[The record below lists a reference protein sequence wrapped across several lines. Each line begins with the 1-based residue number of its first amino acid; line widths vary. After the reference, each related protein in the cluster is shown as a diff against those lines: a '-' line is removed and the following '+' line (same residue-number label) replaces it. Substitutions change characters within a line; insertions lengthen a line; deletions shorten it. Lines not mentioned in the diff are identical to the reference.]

1 MPRFALVTIALVVA
15 AGALG
20 AQVQGKFPPDSLV
33 NTKVFPHNTPVTEVI
48 GAMRNFSG
56 ALGVRCQFCHVGEE
70 GKPLETFDFAKDE
83 KRTKLVAR
91 QMMRMVQEINR
102 RLDTLPERQA
112 NGLQVTCATCHRGLN
127 RPVPLATVVSD
138 AGMSFGADS
147 AIRAYKALRE
157 KYYGRDAYDFSE
169 MSLNSAAL
177 RMARANKVD
186 DALALLKLNEE
197 QYPKASST
205 YVARGNVFLIK
216 GDTTS
221 AAGAFREA
229 IKRDPMNREAMGR
242 LRDIGQ
248 KP

>member
-1 MPRFALVTIALVVA
+1 MPRFALVTIALVAA
-15 AGALG
+15 AGSLG

-127 RPVPLATVVSD
+127 KPVPLATVVSD

-169 MSLNSAAL
+169 MSLNNAAL
-177 RMARANKVD
+177 RLARANKVD

-197 QYPKASST
+197 QYPKSSST
-205 YVARGNVFLIK
+205 YVARGNVYLIK